1 MKDKADGRSI
11 SRRTFLTLSAVFAWP
26 FHERDAGYAPLLAAM
41 SEEQKNRK
49 QHFLAQKRPTTASSI
64 ADAIVIKDDN
74 VFFIAQPDGNV
85 PVEGGHAYGL
95 YYHDCRFLNAY
106 EFRIAGSLAPALG
119 ASASAGFMGQF
130 ELTNPDLHTSND
142 KDVKKESIGIRWQ
155 RIVDSPLLALHD
167 SVIFEHYGRQPAD
180 FPISFTFRSAFEDL
194 YAVKGTLQEQLGVR
208 REHRWIDGML
218 HYFYEGKD
226 AVYRSLTVHFSPPV
240 EQTDGE
246 TAHFHVTLNPEEKKE
261 FLVSLVMRESR
272 DAREVH
278 AQPLKERNIK
288 QLESERRHDAQAWM
302 QSVTEITSDSFVLQ
316 QTMTRSLRDLR
327 VLRSTLQGETFYAG
341 GVPWFVTIFGRDSLI
356 TAFQM
361 LAFDPDISAQTLR
374 LMAKYQGNKVDE
386 WRDEEPGKILHE
398 LRVGEAAHL
407 GLIPHTPYYGTIDAT
422 PLFLILMGA
431 HADWTGSPSL
441 FHELRPN
448 VERAL
453 DWMDRYGDRHGEN
466 FVAYDSSSTSKQRL
480 INQGWKDSGDAI
492 VNADGSIAKA
502 PIALVEVQGYAYRAK
517 LAIAALFN
525 RVGESERAAHL
536 RHEAERLRRHFNRR
550 FWLEDLAFYALAL
563 QGDGKPAA
571 VVASNPGQALWSGI
585 VDPEKAAL
593 TAKRLLA
600 EDLFC
605 GWGVRTLSAKER
617 AYNPLS
623 YHLGSVWPH
632 DNSLIAAG
640 LRRYGFDDEALQ
652 IFNGLSQAAIHFKA
666 YQLPELFCGFDQR
679 EYRVPIP
686 YPVADHPQAWASG
699 SMPYLVSTLLG
710 LRPEAFDRRLRIV
723 RPMLPDSVNTLELH
737 RLRIGHAKV
746 DLRFERARNG
756 QVLVHVLNTEGDLTV
771 IVEPP
776 SPVSRSSGRLS
787 PGLSS
792 A

>member
-1 MKDKADGRSI
+1 MANPI
-11 SRRTFLTLSAVFAWP
+11 A
-26 FHERDAGYAPLLAAM
+26 
-41 SEEQKNRK
+41 
-49 QHFLAQKRPTTASSI
+49 FLARRSAKRL
-64 ADAIVIKDDN
+64 ADFAV
-74 VFFIAQPDGNV
+74 
-85 PVEGGHAYGL
+85 
-95 YYHDCRFLNAY
+95 
-106 EFRIAGSLAPALG
+106 S
-119 ASASAGFMGQF
+119 
-130 ELTNPDLHTSND
+130 NPL
-142 KDVKKESIGIRWQ
+142 IRWVWTGPGNEDYANALFLGNENRLNLCVPGGKETQ
-155 RIVDSPLLALHD
+155 RMLKA
-167 SVIFEHYGRQPAD
+167 
-180 FPISFTFRSAFEDL
+180 L
-194 YAVKGTLQEQLGVR
+194 YAEM
-208 REHRWIDGML
+208 E
-218 HYFYEGKD
+218 
-226 AVYRSLTVHFSPPV
+226 
-240 EQTDGE
+240 
-246 TAHFHVTLNPEEKKE
+246 
-261 FLVSLVMRESR
+261 
-272 DAREVH
+272 
-278 AQPLKERNIK
+278 
-288 QLESERRHDAQAWM
+288 
-302 QSVTEITSDSFVLQ
+302 
-316 QTMTRSLRDLR
+316 
-327 VLRSTLQGETFYAG
+327 
-341 GVPWFVTIFGRDSLI
+341 
-356 TAFQM
+356 
-361 LAFDPDISAQTLR
+361 
-374 LMAKYQGNKVDE
+374 
-386 WRDEEPGKILHE
+386 
-398 LRVGEAAHL
+398 
-407 GLIPHTPYYGTIDAT
+407 
-422 PLFLILMGA
+422 
-431 HADWTGSPSL
+431 
-441 FHELRPN
+441 
-448 VERAL
+448 
-453 DWMDRYGDRHGEN
+453 
-466 FVAYDSSSTSKQRL
+466 
-480 INQGWKDSGDAI
+480 
-492 VNADGSIAKA
+492 
-502 PIALVEVQGYAYRAK
+502 
-517 LAIAALFN
+517 
-525 RVGESERAAHL
+525 
-536 RHEAERLRRHFNRR
+536 
-550 FWLEDLAFYALAL
+550 
-563 QGDGKPAA
+563 GDGKPAA

-679 EYRVPIP
+679 EYHVPIP